1 MKTADLIDTHAS
13 ELTLCHLPFR
23 HFGRKQAFAGPVQT
37 VKCFEDNVLLK
48 AELSK
53 PGEGRVLV
61 VDAGASTRMAVLGDM
76 IAEIMQASGWAGI
89 VLNGAI
95 RDSVEINA
103 MDVGVV
109 CLGTSPVKSS
119 KHGAGQVGEPVS
131 FGGVQFRPGG
141 FVYCDPDGVIYSAN
155 DLRGL

>member
-1 MKTADLIDTHAS
+1 MKTADLIDAHAS

-23 HFGRKQAFAGPVQT
+23 HFGKKQAFAGSVQT

-53 PGEGRVLV
+53 PGEERVLV

-131 FGGVQFRPGG
+131 FGGVEFVPGG
-141 FVYCDPDGVIYSAN
+141 FTYCDPDGVLYSSK